1 MSLKLN
7 DEIDSTTIDN
17 LVQEDGNVVYELSCS
32 ASNIKKEVVQVFWY
46 FSFLLKKIWTKK
58 GP

>member
-1 MSLKLN
+1 
-7 DEIDSTTIDN
+7 
-17 LVQEDGNVVYELSCS
+17 VQEDGNVVYELSCS